1 MLTKTR
7 GIVLRR
13 IPYSETSI
21 ITDIYT
27 EQHGLMSYIIGGVR
41 KPRPSTSASLLQ
53 LMSVVDIL
61 AYHSDKDKLH
71 RIREMKPAYVYQ
83 SIPLD
88 VRKNAILMF
97 LAELCS
103 RAIRETEEN
112 PGLFRMILEE
122 LIRLDKASENYNDIH
137 LEFMVKLADLLG
149 FGPSPNYSTSNPC
162 FDMIG
167 GEFIP
172 GPPVQHMQ
180 YVEDGADIAA
190 IINQARGGTAGR
202 NLTRAR
208 RNKLI
213 DHLVLYF
220 RIHVDNMK
228 EIRSHLILREVL

>member
-7 GIVLRR
+7 GIVFRR

-41 KPRPSTSASLLQ
+41 KARPTTSASLLQ
-53 LMSVVDIL
+53 VMSIVDIL

-71 RIREMKPAYVYQ
+71 RIKEIKPAYVYQ

-103 RAIRETEEN
+103 RSIRETEEN
-112 PGLFRMILEE
+112 PALFHMIFNE
-122 LIRLDKASENYNDIH
+122 LVRLDEASSGYSDLH
-137 LEFMVKLADLLG
+137 LEFMIKLADQLG
-149 FGPSPNYSTSNPC
+149 FGPAPNYSESRPC
-162 FDMIG
+162 FDLIG
-167 GEFIP
+167 GEFTAAAPRDHI
-172 GPPVQHMQ
+172 QFI
-180 YVEDGADIAA
+180 EDGADIAQL
-190 IINQARGGTAGR
+190 ISQARGSSEGR
-202 NLTRAR
+202 GFTRSR
-208 RNKLI
+208 RNQLI

-220 RIHVDNMK
+220 RIHVENMK

>member
-7 GIVLRR
+7 GIVFRR

-21 ITDIYT
+21 ITDIFT

-41 KPRPSTSASLLQ
+41 KARPSTSASLLQ
-53 LMSVVDIL
+53 VMSVVDIL

-112 PGLFRMILEE
+112 QGLFRMILEE
-122 LIRLDKASENYNDIH
+122 LIRLDQASENYNDIH
-137 LEFMVKLADLLG
+137 LEFMVKLADQLG
-149 FGPSPNYSTSNPC
+149 FGPSPNYSTTNPC

-167 GEFIP
+167 GEFIS
-172 GPPVQHMQ
+172 GPPVHHMQ
-180 YVEDGADIAA
+180 YVQDGADIAA
-190 IINQARGGTAGR
+190 LINQARGASESHGFNR
-202 NLTRAR
+202 SR
-208 RNKLI
+208 RNQLI

-220 RIHVDNMK
+220 RIHIDNMK